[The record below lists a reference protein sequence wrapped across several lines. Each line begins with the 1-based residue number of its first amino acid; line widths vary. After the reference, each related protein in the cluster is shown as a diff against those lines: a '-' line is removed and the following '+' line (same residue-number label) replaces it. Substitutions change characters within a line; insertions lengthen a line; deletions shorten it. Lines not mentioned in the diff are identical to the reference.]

1 MWARLRRFN
10 ALPRPAKA
18 VFMRAALLLPMIAAS
33 LRLRG
38 FRATQRWLGPRAG
51 EIVAPSLDA
60 DSITAEIQLVS
71 RMVLA
76 AARHSP
82 FATTCL
88 ERSLALWH
96 LLARRGVAVQLRIG
110 VRKTAERFSAHAW
123 VEREG
128 MAIGEAEATHQ
139 HYAAFDKEF
148 SEELT

>member
-18 VFMRAALLLPMIAAS
+18 IFLRATLLFPLITVS

-38 FRATQRWLGPRAG
+38 FRATQRCLQSCLSKPAA
-51 EIVAPSLDA
+51 APLSADA
-60 DSITAEIQLVS
+60 ASAQIQMVS

-76 AARHSP
+76 AARHSF
-82 FATTCL
+82 FAATCL
-88 ERSLALWH
+88 ERSLALWW
-96 LLARRGVAVQLRIG
+96 LLARRSIASQLRIG
-110 VRKTAERFSAHAW
+110 ARKAGEQFEAHAW
-123 VEREG
+123 VEHG
-128 MAIGEAEATHQ
+128 GVAIGEPEATHL